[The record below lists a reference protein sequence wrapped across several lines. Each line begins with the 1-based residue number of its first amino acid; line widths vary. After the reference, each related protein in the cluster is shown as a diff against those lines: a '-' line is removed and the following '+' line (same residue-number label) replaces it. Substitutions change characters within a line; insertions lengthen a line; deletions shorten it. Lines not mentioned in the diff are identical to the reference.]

1 MRPFNFKIS
10 TAILSFLLFSL
21 FTPNTPSF
29 ASEPTAKEILDRV
42 DKMWRGES
50 SFGEVTMEIITAHWQ
65 RSLTMDVW
73 SLGKEYSLIKITLP
87 IKEKGVATLKV
98 EKSMWNY
105 LPKINRVIK
114 IPSSMMMA
122 SWMGSHFT
130 NDDLVKENTFVDDYT
145 YRLSFSGLRNG
156 NSIYEIECTPR
167 PEAAVVWG
175 KVVITVQ
182 KEDLIPL
189 KELYYD
195 EDGKLMR
202 TMTFSDI
209 RSLGGRTIPSVI
221 TLVPTDK
228 PNELTRVIYNS
239 LQFSIDVDKNFF
251 SLRSLKR

>member
-1 MRPFNFKIS
+1 MRPFEIS
-10 TAILSFLLFSL
+10 VPLLSFFLFLLF
-21 FTPNTPSF
+21 TPSF
-29 ASEPTAKEILDRV
+29 ASEPTAKEILDRI

-73 SLGKEYSLIKITLP
+73 SLGKECSLIKITLP

-98 EKSMWNY
+98 EKNIWNY

-130 NDDLVKENTFVDDYT
+130 NDDLVKESTFVDDYT
-145 YRLSFSGLRNG
+145 YQLSFSGLQSG
-156 NSIYEIECTPR
+156 QFVYEIECIPK

-175 KVVITVQ
+175 KVVIVVQ
-182 KEDLIPL
+182 KEGLIPL
-189 KELYYD
+189 EELYYD

-209 RSLGGRTIPSVI
+209 RSLSGRTIPSII
-221 TLVPTDK
+221 TLVPADK
-228 PNELTRVIYNS
+228 PNELTRIIYNS
-239 LQFSIDVDKNFF
+239 LQLGVDVDKNFF
-251 SLRSLKR
+251 SLRNLKR

>member
-1 MRPFNFKIS
+1 MRPFKIIALS
-10 TAILSFLLFSL
+10 SFLILLFL
-21 FTPNTPSF
+21 APAF
-29 ASEPTAKEILDRV
+29 AGEPTAKEILDRI

-50 SFGEVTMEIITAHWQ
+50 SFGEVTMEIITAHWR

-73 SLGKEYSLIKITLP
+73 SLGKEHSLVRITLP

-98 EKSMWNY
+98 EKNIWNY

-114 IPSSMMMA
+114 IPGSMMMA

-130 NDDLVKENTFVDDYT
+130 NDDLVKESTFVDDYT
-145 YRLSFSGLRNG
+145 SRLSFSGLRNG
-156 NSIYEIECTPR
+156 QFIYEIECIAK

-189 KELYYD
+189 KEFFYD

-202 TMTFSDI
+202 TITFTDV
-209 RSLGGRTIPSVI
+209 RTFGRRTIPAVL
-221 TLVPTDK
+221 TLMPEDK
-228 PNELTRVIYNS
+228 PEELTRITYNS
-239 LQFSIDVDKNFF
+239 LQFGVSLDKNFF
-251 SLRSLKR
+251 SLKNLKR

>member
-1 MRPFNFKIS
+1 
-10 TAILSFLLFSL
+10 
-21 FTPNTPSF
+21 
-29 ASEPTAKEILDRV
+29 
-42 DKMWRGES
+42 
-50 SFGEVTMEIITAHWQ
+50 
-65 RSLTMDVW
+65 
-73 SLGKEYSLIKITLP
+73 
-87 IKEKGVATLKV
+87 
-98 EKSMWNY
+98 
-105 LPKINRVIK
+105 
-114 IPSSMMMA
+114 MMMA

-156 NSIYEIECTPR
+156 NSIYEIECIPK

-202 TMTFSDI
+202 TMTFSDV

-221 TLVPTDK
+221 ALVPADK
-228 PNELTRVIYNS
+228 PNELTRITYNS
-239 LQFSIDVDKNFF
+239 LRFGVDIDKNFF
-251 SLRSLKR
+251 SLRNLKR

>member
-1 MRPFNFKIS
+1 MRHFKIS
-10 TAILSFLLFSL
+10 AVLFCFLLLSPPAP
-21 FTPNTPSF
+21 TF
-29 ASEPTAKEILDRV
+29 ASEPTAKQILDRI

-73 SLGKEYSLIKITLP
+73 SLGKEYSLVKITLP
-87 IKEKGVATLKV
+87 LKEKGVATLKV
-98 EKSMWNY
+98 EKNMWNY

-130 NDDLVKENTFVDDYT
+130 NDDLVKESTFVDDYT
-145 YRLSFSGLRNG
+145 HRLSFSGLRNG
-156 NSIYEIECTPR
+156 QFIYEIECIPK

-175 KVVITVQ
+175 KVVIIVQ
-182 KEDLIPL
+182 KQDLIPL
-189 KELYYD
+189 EELYYD

-202 TMTFSDI
+202 TMTFSEVRFI
-209 RSLGGRTIPSVI
+209 AQRTIPTVI

-228 PNELTRVIYNS
+228 PDELTRITYNR
-239 LQFSIDVDKNFF
+239 LQFGVDVDKDFF
-251 SLRSLKR
+251 SLRNLKR